1 VAVLEAL
8 VGLVF
13 VVGVVVTVY
22 AALTLVPRW
31 LRKWRYKRSIE
42 GRIEQKEQELGEQDS
57 YLQEITWE
65 MGMQETSESRRQILS
80 AYRELA
86 TLKRNQLSLELD
98 ALRAERDTREFEKRM
113 ERRTH

>member
-13 VVGVVVTVY
+13 VVGVVVIVY

-65 MGMQETSESRRQILS
+65 MGMQETSESRRQMLS

>member
-1 VAVLEAL
+1 VAILEAL

-13 VVGVVVTVY
+13 VVGVLGIVY

-31 LRKWRYKRSIE
+31 LRKWRYKRSLE
-42 GRIEQKEQELGEQDS
+42 GRIEQKEQELREQDS
-57 YLQEITWE
+57 YLQEITPE
-65 MGMQETSESRRQILS
+65 IGSPETSESRRRMLS

-86 TLKRNQLSLELD
+86 TLRRNQLALELD

-113 ERRTH
+113 ERRAD